1 MRYLLISLTLLFLSC
16 ASYPKKNNL
25 KEVASTTQVVLKP
38 YFSDPEKDYVYKANI
53 TVYDKNF
60 GGIFIVKKIIDDHHR
75 VAFTTEMGSKIFD
88 FSFEGEE
95 FKVNAILEEMDK
107 KLLINI
113 LKKDFRAL
121 IKEKLP
127 VLKRYRSG
135 ENEIFQ
141 SEIAKKTYFVYK
153 KNGELTELI
162 RTGHGKEKVA
172 FHFSEIND
180 NIAKKIKILHKN
192 IKLDIKL
199 TSIN

>member
-1 MRYLLISLTLLFLSC
+1 MFLGC
-16 ASYPKKNNL
+16 VSYPKKNNFE
-25 KEVASTTQVVLKP
+25 EVKATTHIIAND
-38 YFSDPEKDYVYKANI
+38 YFSDSAKDYVYKASIN
-53 TVYDKNF
+53 VYDKKF
-60 GGIFIVKKIIDDHHR
+60 GGIFVVKKIGESHHR

-88 FSFEGEE
+88 FSFEGDE
-95 FKVNAILEEMDK
+95 FRVNAILEEIDK
-107 KLLINI
+107 KILINI

-121 IKEKLP
+121 IKERLP
-127 VLKRYRSG
+127 VLKRYRNG
-135 ENEIFQ
+135 ESEIFQ
-141 SEIAKKTYFVYK
+141 SKIAEKTYFVYK
-153 KNGELTELI
+153 KNGELTELV